1 MAWHSDTR
9 GSQHHGHP
17 RLPGVPRTPEIT
29 ADMGGSGTSEVGVEI
44 DSVCRFSVMEE
55 AVSVPESLADLLAW
69 ESKALAHIA
78 TTGPD
83 GGPQSSPVWF
93 DWENNQL
100 TVSLY
105 DSSQKMKNLQ
115 RDPRLSVSIVDPAN
129 AYRYVE
135 IRGVAVAFEPDTELV
150 FITRMAGKY
159 LGLDHY
165 PWHEEGQVEVT
176 VTINPT
182 RITGMSN

>member
-1 MAWHSDTR
+1 MF
-9 GSQHHGHP
+9 
-17 RLPGVPRTPEIT
+17 
-29 ADMGGSGTSEVGVEI
+29 EVGVACGGPYRLLLM
-44 DSVCRFSVMEE
+44 SE
-55 AVSVPESLADLLAW
+55 AVLVPDSLVDMLAW

-78 TTGPD
+78 TIGPD

-93 DWENNQL
+93 DWEDNQL

-105 DSSQKMKNLQ
+105 DSSQKMRNLK
-115 RDPRLSVSIVDPAN
+115 RDPRLSVSIVDPNN

-150 FITRMAGKY
+150 FITKMAGKY

-176 VTINPT
+176 VTIKPT
-182 RITGMSN
+182 RITGMSS

>member
-1 MAWHSDTR
+1 
-9 GSQHHGHP
+9 
-17 RLPGVPRTPEIT
+17 
-29 ADMGGSGTSEVGVEI
+29 MGGLCLSDVGVVF
-44 DSVCRFSVMEE
+44 DGLCRFSVMSK
-55 AVSVPESLADLLAW
+55 AVSVPDSLADMLAW

-78 TTGPD
+78 TIGPD

-93 DWENNQL
+93 DWEDNQL

-135 IRGVAVAFEPDTELV
+135 IRGVAVGFEPDTELV
-150 FITRMAGKY
+150 FITKMAGKY

-176 VTINPT
+176 VTIKPT

>member
-1 MAWHSDTR
+1 MDEVIA
-9 GSQHHGHP
+9 
-17 RLPGVPRTPEIT
+17 VP
-29 ADMGGSGTSEVGVEI
+29 
-44 DSVCRFSVMEE
+44 DSLKDV
-55 AVSVPESLADLLAW
+55 LAW

-78 TTGPD
+78 TIGPD

-93 DWENNQL
+93 DWEDNQL
-100 TVSLY
+100 RVSLY
-105 DSSQKMKNLQ
+105 DSSQKMKNLR

-135 IRGVAVAFEPDTELV
+135 IRGMAVSFQPDTNLE
-150 FITRMAGKY
+150 FITKMAGKY

-176 VTINPT
+176 VTITPN
-182 RITGMSN
+182 RITGMGG